1 MIKLKFL
8 LFVAT
13 LLNGELTENA
23 YQRYLVDR
31 MEDSQEEQASISLI
45 AL

>member
-8 LFVAT
+8 CLIVFSIRA
-13 LLNGELTENA
+13 ELTENA

-31 MEDSQEEQASISLI
+31 MDDNQEKRVQKRL
-45 AL
+45 